1 MIHCQYIRACVC
13 LCPYRL
19 HKFNLVPI
27 ILEMEV
33 TVKDP
38 VSLFFVHCPFI
49 CWFSLAHS
57 VSFTEVPNV
66 VVRSQTEGSLPRK
79 SQQPAKKNDIWEPV
93 LRSLVLAPFLISS
106 FLAENCRM
114 RSLNTFELVKDRNDS
129 QFWLI
134 WGYPH
139 LRKRPCATKT
149 SDVFQLSLIVSTR
162 PDSAA
167 QKMGVKPLLSL
178 ISTLAPRFRKTS
190 VAAILVQK
198 TSLTPQNFGSKF
210 PRDESERWCVGSKLL
225 RVLNLFWG
233 MKIPS
238 INCQWHVSMYLA
250 TRLLGYAAA

>member
-93 LRSLVLAPFLISS
+93 LRSLVLAPLISS

-149 SDVFQLSLIVSTR
+149 SDVFQLSLIVSTW

-167 QKMGVKPLLSL
+167 QKMGVTPKSSL
-178 ISTLAPRFRKTS
+178 ISTSAPRFRKTF
-190 VAAILVQK
+190 VAAILVK
-198 TSLTPQNFGSKF
+198 TSSTPQNLRSKF
-210 PRDESERWCVGSKLL
+210 QDSTPNPWYCAFVARIYQFLDAQ
-225 RVLNLFWG
+225 F
-233 MKIPS
+233 
-238 INCQWHVSMYLA
+238 
-250 TRLLGYAAA
+250 

>member
-1 MIHCQYIRACVC
+1 
-13 LCPYRL
+13 
-19 HKFNLVPI
+19 
-27 ILEMEV
+27 MEV

-57 VSFTEVPNV
+57 ISFTEVPNV

-167 QKMGVKPLLSL
+167 QKMGVKHRGNMEIKDECGFTPWSHTHLWSPDRPRA
-178 ISTLAPRFRKTS
+178 SGKRRSPPSWWKRVQHPRFLGPSSKIQPRTPDDFVYLLQDVARTHQSWVLRK
-190 VAAILVQK
+190 
-198 TSLTPQNFGSKF
+198 FESK
-210 PRDESERWCVGSKLL
+210 
-225 RVLNLFWG
+225 
-233 MKIPS
+233 
-238 INCQWHVSMYLA
+238 
-250 TRLLGYAAA
+250 GYA